1 MNTTTRPSLLDAGLR
16 YAWAAVLLAL
26 PVTSFR
32 YFPGDDGTY
41 VRPLALY
48 PLAVLALV
56 LFIQLARRKIS
67 FPVAGALTPL
77 LAFLMAAAAAA
88 LLGILL
94 MPVPVRGQDATGRIA
109 RAWTTILI
117 GVGFFGASVWMNRKE
132 ADLRFTLKWLLAG
145 LALDILWGGLQG
157 ATFYLHAF
165 PKPLVT
171 HWQRAFSMRE
181 LIRTDRV
188 SGLAYEPSWL
198 AGQLATVYLPWLFA
212 SLLTGQRLTRFKWLE
227 PVLLV
232 LTILL
237 LLATFSRGGILTV
250 SVAAALTLLFVGRD
264 QIRTAAAWLFTGYR
278 RGRVALLKIGAL
290 TLIVLAVAGALLFLG
305 QKGYIAR
312 LWNTQASSLPD
323 FLIAN
328 SAGARAAYAWSA
340 LGTFGEHPWIGVGPG
355 ASGLYMYS
363 NLPDW
368 ALTTVPEIARQL
380 SPESALYPN
389 PKNLYV
395 RLLAETGLIGFFL
408 YLAFQFFLLGDALA
422 ALGHGSTL
430 GRFLAMAG
438 IFTWFALLAYNMT
451 QDSLAIPNIWI
462 NLGVL
467 AGMSA
472 ALIAS
477 GRGRTQP
484 GLQAAAE
491 AP

>member
-1 MNTTTRPSLLDAGLR
+1 MNVTTRMNLLDAGLR
-16 YAWAAVLLAL
+16 YAWAAVLLTL

-48 PLAVLALV
+48 PLAVLALI
-56 LFIQLARRKIS
+56 LFIQLARRKIT
-67 FPVAGALTPL
+67 FPAAGALTPL
-77 LAFLMAAAAAA
+77 LAFLLAAAAAGV
-88 LLGILL
+88 LGILL
-94 MPVPVRGQDATGRIA
+94 APVPVRGQEALGRIA
-109 RAWTTILI
+109 RAWATILI
-117 GVGFFGASVWMNRKE
+117 GVAFFGASVWMNRKE

-145 LALDILWGGLQG
+145 LVLDILWSGVQG
-157 ATFYLHAF
+157 ATFYLHVL

-181 LIRTDRV
+181 LIRTNRV

-212 SLLTGQRLTRFKWLE
+212 AVLTGYRLSRSKWLE
-227 PVLLV
+227 PALLV
-232 LTILL
+232 LAIIL
-237 LLATFSRGGILTV
+237 LLATYSRGGLLTV
-250 SVAAALTLLFVGRD
+250 AVAAALTLLFVGRE
-264 QIRTAAAWLFTGYR
+264 QIRAAAAWLFTGYR
-278 RGRVALLKIGAL
+278 RGRTLLLKVGAL
-290 TLIVLAVAGALLFLG
+290 ALIVLAIAGGLLFLG

-312 LWNTQASSLPD
+312 LWNTQASSLED

-340 LGTFGEHPWIGVGPG
+340 LAAYGEHPWIGVGPG

-380 SPESALYPN
+380 SPDSALYPN

-408 YLAFQFFLLGDALA
+408 FLGFQFFLLGDALA
-422 ALGHGSTL
+422 ALHQASSIW
-430 GRFLAMAG
+430 RFVAVAG
-438 IFTWFALLAYNMT
+438 IFTWFALIVYNMT
-451 QDSLAIPNIWI
+451 QDSLAIPNLWI
-462 NLGVL
+462 NLGML
-467 AGMSA
+467 AGMSTA
-472 ALIAS
+472 VAQTS
-477 GRGRTQP
+477 RVRVP
-484 GLQAAAE
+484 AE
-491 AP
+491 DL

>member
-1 MNTTTRPSLLDAGLR
+1 MNATARPNLLDATLR
-16 YAWAAVLLAL
+16 YAWAAVLLTL

-56 LFIQLARRKIS
+56 LFIQLARGKIS
-67 FPVAGALTPL
+67 FPAAGALTPL
-77 LAFLMAAAAAA
+77 LAFLIAAAAAGVV
-88 LLGILL
+88 GILL
-94 MPVPVRGQDATGRIA
+94 APVPVRGQDATGRIA
-109 RAWTTILI
+109 RAWATILI

-132 ADLRFTLKWLLAG
+132 ADLRFTLKWLMAG
-145 LALDILWGGLQG
+145 LVLDMLWSGVQG
-157 ATFYLHAF
+157 ATFYLHVLH
-165 PKPLVT
+165 KPLVT
-171 HWQRAFSMRE
+171 QWQRAFSMRE
-181 LIRTDRV
+181 LIRTNRV

-212 SLLTGQRLTRFKWLE
+212 SVLTGQRWTRYRWLE
-227 PVLLV
+227 PALFVLALV
-232 LTILL
+232 L
-237 LLATFSRGGILTV
+237 LLATFSRGGLLTV
-250 SVAAALTLLFVGRD
+250 AVAAVLTLLLVGRA
-264 QIRTAAAWLFTGYR
+264 QMRAAASWLFTGYHGGR
-278 RGRVALLKIGAL
+278 RLVLKVGSL
-290 TLIVLAVAGALLFLG
+290 TLIVLAAAGALLFLG

-312 LWNTQASSLPD
+312 LWSTQSSSLQE

-340 LGTFGEHPWIGVGPG
+340 LATYGEHPWLGVGPG

-389 PKNLYV
+389 PKNLFV

-408 YLAFQFFLLGDALA
+408 FLAFQAFLLGDALA
-422 ALGHGSTL
+422 AWRQPNAVWRCLGV
-430 GRFLAMAG
+430 AG
-438 IFTWFALLAYNMT
+438 IFTGFALVVYNMT
-451 QDSLAIPNIWI
+451 QDSLAIPNLWI

-467 AGMSA
+467 AGLSA
-472 ALIAS
+472 AS
-477 GRGRTQP
+477 FEPRHGGSEP
-484 GLQAAAE
+484 GQE
-491 AP
+491 